1 LLIGDVTALT
11 GISAGRIRHYESLGL
26 LAPAHLESGY
36 RTFSPEDV
44 LLLLRIDLLRS
55 LGMSLN
61 EIRDAVGDEPGNL
74 RQALEQHRAVLDAE
88 RRRIEHLL
96 AAVDR
101 ALAGTGGGSAAESN
115 GRVADGTKAALEDEQ
130 ALMARLATTHRDSL
144 GLLGRLTRPLS
155 PEATAVFARVLGPWD
170 LPVPPLFGQMV
181 LPEPIS
187 DLLERLAAAAD
198 LKDLFARL
206 YQLAQQVMA
215 LPHDDEGAAERLAAT
230 WVTEQLT
237 TPLPPAVTKVLAET
251 VPSLADL
258 PVVRHGFLAWAESLS
273 PVAGKFMIE
282 VETLAAQH
290 NAHVLGV
297 IVVPA

>member
-61 EIRDAVGDEPGNL
+61 EIRDVVGDEPGPL

-101 ALAGTGGGSAAESN
+101 ALAEPAAGAASSN
-115 GRVADGTKAALEDEQ
+115 GHVADEQ
-130 ALMARLATTHRDSL
+130 ALMARMATTHRDSL
-144 GLLGRLTRPLS
+144 GLLGRLSRPLS
-155 PEATAVFARVLGPWD
+155 PEAAAVFARVLGPWD

-198 LKDLFARL
+198 LKALFARL
-206 YQLAQQVMA
+206 YELAQQVMA
-215 LPHDDEGAAERLAAT
+215 LPHDDAAAERLATT
-230 WVTEQLT
+230 WVNEQLT
-237 TPLPPAVTKVLAET
+237 SPLPPAVSKVLAET
-251 VPSLADL
+251 VPSLTDL

-273 PVAGKFMIE
+273 PIAGHFMRE
-282 VETLAAQH
+282 VERLAAKH
-290 NAHVLGV
+290 DAHVLGV
-297 IVVPA
+297 IVVPG